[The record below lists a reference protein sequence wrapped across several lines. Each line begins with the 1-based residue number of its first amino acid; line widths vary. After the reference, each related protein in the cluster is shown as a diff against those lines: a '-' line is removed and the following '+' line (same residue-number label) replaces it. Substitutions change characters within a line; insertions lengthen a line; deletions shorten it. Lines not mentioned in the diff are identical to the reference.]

1 MTIFF
6 FKFPN
11 YTFLVPN
18 LDIFV
23 FSRNFAVRQIWR
35 CWFQIWQQFFFK
47 FQPKITRFKDFYF
60 WTKLCNKTNSRTLIW
75 NMKITF
81 SNSIPKT
88 RKLGVLGPKY
98 KDLNFAPNFAV
109 WRPWLPI
116 WQWLFRILVRKYPNK
131 TIFCPKCKYFL
142 ILHEASH
149 IEKFEGTD

>member
-1 MTIFF
+1 MKYDNIFF
-6 FKFPN
+6 QIPELHIFGPKFRHFCFFAKFCKK
-11 YTFLVPN
+11 TN
-18 LDIFV
+18 LTVLISNMTTV
-23 FSRNFAVRQIWR
+23 
-35 CWFQIWQQFFFK
+35 FFK
-47 FQPKITRFKDFYF
+47 FQPKITRFKDFHF

-81 SNSIPKT
+81 SNSIPKIH
-88 RKLGVLGPKY
+88 KLGVLGPKF

-149 IEKFEGTD
+149 I